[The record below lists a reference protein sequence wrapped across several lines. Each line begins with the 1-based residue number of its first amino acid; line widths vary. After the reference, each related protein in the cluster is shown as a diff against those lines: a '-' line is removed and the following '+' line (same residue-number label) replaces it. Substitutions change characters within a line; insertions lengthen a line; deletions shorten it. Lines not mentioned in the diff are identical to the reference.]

1 MLTSTRPPT
10 DRQREVLDFIRGYI
24 ADHARPPTVRE
35 ISARLG
41 IVSPNGTM
49 CHVRALVKKGLLR
62 PEKCAP
68 GRDTAYV
75 PARGEVVVRAEAG
88 GVRVGVT
95 GPATFTRAEWEGWL
109 RARLQELRVAA

>member
-1 MLTSTRPPT
+1 VTSSRPPT

-41 IVSPNGTM
+41 ITSTNGTV
-49 CHVRALVKKGLLR
+49 CHVRALVKKGWLR
-62 PEKCAP
+62 PDRPAP

-75 PARGEVVVRAEAG
+75 PARGEVVVRAEG
-88 GVRVGVT
+88 DGVRVGVT
-95 GPATFTRAEWEGWL
+95 APATFTRAEWEGWL
-109 RARLQELRVAA
+109 RARLRELKVAA